1 MDNDIIK
8 QTENWIK
15 QVVIGL
21 LETEG
26 ALFDECAKQERKAI
40 SDFLDLGVGVLLFHK
55 ASVLVPTP
63 PVEIVDENSDPP
75 AIPPPV
81 YRTIIS
87 LSQKSPEDSISV
99 YIIRTQTGPIPNI
112 KSQTEAASI
121 MPNFVEIAY
130 FSGQPLAML
139 ESAITEVYLPLLCN
153 LNEIVLDDDKK
164 KNVFKSDIV
173 IMMQRFASQIS
184 HTSQQLVSEIRL
196 KIPEGNCNANNRSNE
211 LVVKSNQ

>member
-1 MDNDIIK
+1 MDDYR
-8 QTENWIK
+8 TSWIK

-112 KSQTEAASI
+112 KSQVEAASI
-121 MPNFVEIAY
+121 MPNYVEFAY